1 MEETPTTTP
10 PAEPVTAEPAVKPM
24 SFTEKLTNVFAAP
37 GELFDNVR
45 DTPPTASNWLIPLAI
60 FIVIAIAM
68 QQIIFHNPA
77 LVDQLKVQITQ
88 KIDKQIDDQVKAG
101 KLTPEQVPQAR
112 EQAESMTNP
121 ASLFFVILTAGS
133 LLIFTPIVLFAIAL
147 VYWLMGKSIMKAQ
160 APYMKVVEVVGLVF
174 FIGIL
179 ESIITTIMA
188 VGLENLH
195 ASPSLALAVMGNF
208 STENKL
214 HLLLSKVNVF
224 TIWSLVVTSIGLG
237 HLFRRDVPKVMA
249 LVFALW
255 VLWVVFTLLTGV
267 SFS

>member
-1 MEETPTTTP
+1 MEETPTVAV
-10 PAEPVTAEPAVKPM
+10 PAEAAAKPM
-24 SFTEKLTNVFAAP
+24 SFTEKLTNVFSAP

-60 FIVIAIAM
+60 FLVIAIAM
-68 QQIIFHNPA
+68 QQIIMHNPA
-77 LVDQLKVQITQ
+77 LVDQLKVQMTQ
-88 KIDKQIDDQVKAG
+88 KMDKQFEEQIKSG
-101 KLTPEQVPQAR
+101 KMTPEQATQAR
-112 EQAESMTNP
+112 EQAEAFTNP
-121 ASLFFVILTAGS
+121 SAPIFIAIMIGTLIL
-133 LLIFTPIVLFAIAL
+133 FTPIVLFAMCL
-147 VYWLMGKSIMKAQ
+147 VYWMMGRSIMKAQ
-160 APYMKVVEVVGLVF
+160 APYMKVVEVIGLVL

-179 ESIITTIMA
+179 ESIVTTIMT

-195 ASPSLALAVMGNF
+195 ATPSLALAVLGSF
-208 STENKL
+208 SADNKL

-224 TIWSLVVTSIGLG
+224 TIWSLIVTGIGLG

-255 VLWVVFTLLTGV
+255 VLWVVFALLTGI

>member
-1 MEETPTTTP
+1 MEETPTTTVP
-10 PAEPVTAEPAVKPM
+10 AEPAVIKPM
-24 SFTEKLTNVFAAP
+24 SFTEKLTNVFTAP

-45 DTPPTASNWLIPLAI
+45 DTPPTASNWLVPLAI

-77 LVDQLKVQITQ
+77 LVDQLKVQMTQ
-88 KIDKQIDDQVKAG
+88 KMEKQFDEQIKAG
-101 KLTPEQVPQAR
+101 KMSPEEATRAR
-112 EQAESMTNP
+112 EQAESITNP
-121 ASLFFVILTAGS
+121 ASPFFIALTIGS
-133 LLIFTPIVLFAIAL
+133 LLIFTPLVLFAIAL

-160 APYMKVVEVVGLVF
+160 APYMKVVEVIGLVL

-179 ESIITTIMA
+179 ESIVTTIMS

-195 ASPSLALAVMGNF
+195 ATPSLGLAVLSDF
-208 STENKL
+208 STDNKL
-214 HLLLSKVNVF
+214 HMLLSKVNVF
-224 TIWSLVVTSIGLG
+224 TIWSLIVTSIGLG

-255 VLWVVFTLLTGV
+255 VLWIVFALLTGI